1 MVRATKTL
9 LRRQR
14 ETARVARLAVSATA
28 LCLLM
33 SAPLLLAGCAGGRAG
48 ANEGTGTVPP
58 RGANMAGPTQKVI
71 IARSALENRPSPW
84 VLTTPESAVRSYLDW
99 ISYAYRIGESSVAT
113 PTMSGE
119 QEVRVDSYNQ
129 MNLQNGK
136 VIDQSLDEIVFG
148 TPVVKGARTLV
159 PAREEW
165 TYRYVSI
172 ADVGKTLA
180 GPYKATFETTY
191 TVTKSSRGDW
201 VVDSVA
207 VKAIGEVK

>member
-1 MVRATKTL
+1 MVRATKLL

-14 ETARVARLAVSATA
+14 DRARVVDLVTVTLPSLLIVA
-28 LCLLM
+28 LL
-33 SAPLLLAGCAGGRAG
+33 SVAGCTGAGSG
-48 ANEGTGTVPP
+48 ATESSETVQP

-71 IARSALENRPSPW
+71 IARSALENRPEPW
-84 VLTTPESAVRSYLDW
+84 VLSSPKSAVRSYLDW

-113 PTMSGE
+113 PTMSAE

-136 VIDQSLDEIVFG
+136 VIDQALDDITFG
-148 TPVVKGARTLV
+148 TPVTRGARTLV
-159 PAREEW
+159 PVHEVW

-180 GPYKATFETTY
+180 GPHTATYDTTY
-191 TVTKSSRGDW
+191 TVTKNSRGDW